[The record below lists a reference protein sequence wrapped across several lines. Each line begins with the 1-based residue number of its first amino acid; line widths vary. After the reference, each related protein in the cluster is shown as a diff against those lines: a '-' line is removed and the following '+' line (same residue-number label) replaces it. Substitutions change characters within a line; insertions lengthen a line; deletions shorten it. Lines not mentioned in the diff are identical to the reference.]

1 MQKNVMWLMKRA
13 FYQQRRAMEDAV
25 RTVGSTTAQAGVLN
39 LLAQEPGLSGAEL
52 ARVLLISPQA
62 AQVALTSLE
71 RRGLVTRR
79 NDPNHGRILRAYLT
93 AAGKRTAKAS
103 YNAALEVQNKALATF
118 DARESKLLVEFL
130 ERMIEQYPVVADDG
144 Y

>member
-1 MQKNVMWLMKRA
+1 MWLMKRA